1 MCCFGCFSFYW
12 FEVLYDC
19 IDIYFML
26 ILLVLEV
33 FMKDNGMLSSK
44 KNYDKKFLILYLKW
58 YIRR

>member
-1 MCCFGCFSFYW
+1 MCCLGCFSFYC

-26 ILLVLEV
+26 MLLVLEV

-44 KNYDKKFLILYLKW
+44 KIMIKSF
-58 YIRR
+58 

>member
-1 MCCFGCFSFYW
+1 MCCLGCFSFYW

-33 FMKDNGMLSSK
+33 FMKDNGMFSSK
-44 KNYDKKFLILYLKW
+44 KIMIKSF
-58 YIRR
+58 